1 MLQQARLVTTIG
13 RIGGSVEQELDIAS
27 EQILYWLG
35 RSVVSLFMQTMLRT
49 DVRLHAP
56 PPRTFARDRARARHA
71 PFSPG
76 QHHLGGASCLGSI
89 SPTRSWPL

>member
-13 RIGGSVEQELDIAS
+13 RIGGSVQQELDIAS
-27 EQILYWLG
+27 EQIQYWLG

-56 PPRTFARDRARARHA
+56 PPRTFARDRPA
-71 PFSPG
+71 PVMHPSAP
-76 QHHLGGASCLGSI
+76 ASTI
-89 SPTRSWPL
+89 